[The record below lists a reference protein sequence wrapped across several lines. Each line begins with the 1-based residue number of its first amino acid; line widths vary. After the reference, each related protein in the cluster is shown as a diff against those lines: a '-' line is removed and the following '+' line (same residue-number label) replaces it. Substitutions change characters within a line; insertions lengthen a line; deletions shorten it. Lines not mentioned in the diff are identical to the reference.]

1 MPQRDKH
8 GAELARE
15 ARAMA
20 VFNYGKEHGI
30 DNLKVEKAIS
40 ENWTMKRWKEVVFA
54 EVMQRREIEKLVASR
69 QGYRPVEKSEQ
80 FSLRTYIRDKMNQK
94 PISAQNQRA
103 IDKETARL
111 TKEKIENKRGDFIP
125 ASVLNPI
132 ITRDLTAGTPSE
144 GGVTVGSE
152 LEKLILPLDKD
163 FPIQSLST
171 SITSTLPYS
180 LPRVTNTS
188 VAEWTAETTAPTE
201 ANLVFDSV
209 RVVPKYLRAWTT
221 VSRELIAN
229 SSTSIENFVR
239 AELRLALR
247 TGIERGAIQAS
258 GVGQPTGLLHN
269 VDIPTRTYTSGSL
282 TYDDVLNAESAIID
296 ANVAIQHVRTHSL
309 VSGEQVTSENR
320 PLRERLGLDWVCSP
334 SFKRLAKSTAQLGT
348 NTSLPIWD
356 TGNEGEDE
364 VITIF
369 GEGLKSAPKIL
380 GYNAH
385 VSPFVAAGEA
395 YFGNWKEHLISST
408 GPIELLVDPFTLST
422 RGLIRISAFVSL
434 DFSLRHDSA
443 IVRLRN

>member
-1 MPQRDKH
+1 MPQRDKQ
-8 GAELARE
+8 GKELARE
-15 ARAMA
+15 ARAMSLWE
-20 VFNYGKEHGI
+20 YGKKHGI
-30 DNLKVEKAIS
+30 DNLKVEKAIA
-40 ENWTMKRWKEVVFA
+40 ENWTMKRFKEIAFD
-54 EVMQRREIEKLVASR
+54 EVMQQREIERLVAAR
-69 QGYRPVEKSEQ
+69 QGYRPVENSEK

-94 PISAQNQRA
+94 PISRQNQRA
-103 IDKETARL
+103 IDNETARL

-132 ITRDLTAGTPSE
+132 ITRDLTADTPSA
-144 GGVTVGSE
+144 GGFTVASE

-171 SITSTLPYS
+171 NITSTLPYH
-180 LPRVTNTS
+180 LPRVTNAT
-188 VAEWTAETTAPTE
+188 VAEWTAETTAPSE
-201 ANLVFDSV
+201 QNLIFNSL
-209 RVVPKYLRAWTT
+209 RVIPRYLRAWST
-221 VSRELIAN
+221 VSRELLNN
-229 SSTSIENFVR
+229 SSTSIENFLR
-239 AELRLALR
+239 SELRLSLR
-247 TGIERGAIQAS
+247 EGIERGAVQAN
-258 GVGQPTGLLHN
+258 GVNQPTGLLHN
-269 VDIPTRTYTSGSL
+269 ASIPTRTYTSGALS
-282 TYDDVLNAESAIID
+282 YDDVLNAEQAILD
-296 ANVAIQHVRTHSL
+296 ANVGIQHVRTHSL

-320 PLRERLGLDWVCSP
+320 PLRDRLNLNWVCSP
-334 SFKRLAKSTAQLGT
+334 SFKRLARSTAQLGA

-364 VITIF
+364 VITVF

-408 GPIELLVDPFTLST
+408 GPIEILVDPFTLST

>member
-1 MPQRDKH
+1 MQTRDTQGK
-8 GAELARE
+8 ELARE
-15 ARAMA
+15 ARAMSIWEL
-20 VFNYGKEHGI
+20 GKKHKV
-30 DNLKVEKAIS
+30 DNLKVERAIT
-40 ENWTMKRWKEVVFA
+40 ENWTMKQWKDVVL
-54 EVMQRREIEKLVASR
+54 EDVRQRREIEKLVAAR
-69 QGYRPVEKSEQ
+69 QGYRPINPDEQ
-80 FSLRTYIRDKMNQK
+80 FSLRTYIRDKINQK
-94 PISAQNQRA
+94 PISKQNQRA

-111 TKEKIENKRGDFIP
+111 TNDKVSNKRGDFIP

-132 ITRDLTAGTPSE
+132 ETRDLTAGTPSA
-144 GGVTVGSE
+144 GGVTVGTD

-180 LPRVTNTS
+180 LPRVTNTT
-188 VAEWTAETTAPTE
+188 VAEWTEETRPAPE
-201 ANLVFDSV
+201 QNLIFDSV
-209 RVVPKYLRAWTT
+209 RVIPRFLRAWTT

-247 TGIERGAIQAS
+247 EGIERGAVQAN
-258 GVGQPTGLLHN
+258 GTNQPTGLLHN
-269 VDIPTRTYTSGSL
+269 ASIPTRTYTSGALS
-282 TYDDVLNAESAIID
+282 YDDVLNAEQAILD

-309 VSGEQVTSENR
+309 VSGEQVTSENN
-320 PLRERLGLDWVCSP
+320 PLRERLSLDWICSP

-356 TGNEGEDE
+356 TGDEGEDD
-364 VITIF
+364 VVTIF
-369 GEGLKSAPKIL
+369 GEGLPKVPKIL

-395 YFGNWKEHLISST
+395 YFGNWREHLISST
-408 GPIELLVDPFTLST
+408 GPIEILVDPFTLST